1 MIVSPR
7 THTHTRLVYCILLK
21 GRSSNYLPRK
31 DVNTTAIL
39 PTTFS
44 RGQHDRVRNERGAER
59 RKRAADA
66 VPGAGERVAV
76 RRRYRAEDTGN
87 GPVSLLWSLL

>member
-1 MIVSPR
+1 MV
-7 THTHTRLVYCILLK
+7 IL
-21 GRSSNYLPRK
+21 YIA
-31 DVNTTAIL
+31 VNTTAIL